1 MTGAGDGGG
10 TITGPGRSGEAG
22 VEHAATARTPI
33 RSRDLG
39 KTEKPRKDID
49 RNMSE
54 PPETMPVTK
63 DEKATRPMPGSQP
76 VEAGLHLVATP
87 IGNLRDITL
96 RALDVL
102 HAADRIYAE
111 DTRIARKLLDAY
123 GVSTRAKAC
132 HDHNEDRMRGAILSG
147 LEAGECIAL
156 ISDAGTPLIS
166 DPGYKIAR
174 DAIADGYRV
183 HALPGASAPI
193 AALTVSGLPSD
204 TFLFDGFP
212 PSKSGARQRRF
223 KKLANVPGT
232 LIFFE
237 SAQRLAASL
246 ADMTAQFGPRPA
258 AVARE
263 LTKKF
268 EEVRRGDLESLA
280 RHYEEAGPPRG
291 EIVVLVGP
299 PEAGSQDWSDE
310 EVDAALRDAL
320 ETLKVKEAAASVAEL
335 SGWSKRDLYARALL
349 LKEGGA

>member
-1 MTGAGDGGG
+1 M
-10 TITGPGRSGEAG
+10 GPGRSGG
-22 VEHAATARTPI
+22 GVVEHAAMARTPI

-54 PPETMPVTK
+54 PPETMPVTM
-63 DEKATRPMPGSQP
+63 DEKTTRPMPGSQP

-102 HAADRIYAE
+102 RAADRIYAE
-111 DTRIARKLLDAY
+111 DTRVARKLLDAY
-123 GVSTRAKAC
+123 GVSTRATAC
-132 HDHNEDRMRGAILSG
+132 HDHNEDRMCKAILNA
-147 LEAGECIAL
+147 LQAGECIAL

-174 DAIADGYRV
+174 DAIAAGHRV
-183 HALPGASAPI
+183 RALPGASAPI

-223 KKLANVPGT
+223 GKLANVPGT

-246 ADMTAQFGPRPA
+246 ADMAAQFGPRPA
-258 AVARE
+258 VVARE

-268 EEVRRGDLESLA
+268 EEVRHGDLDGLA

-291 EIVVLVGP
+291 EIVILVAAP
-299 PEAGSQDWSDE
+299 DAGAHDWSDD

-320 ETLKVKEAAASVAEL
+320 ETLKVKNAAASVAEM
-335 SGWSKRDLYARALL
+335 SGWSKRDLYARALR
-349 LKEGGA
+349 LKGGDG